1 MNTREVQEAV
11 VLEATKPERTLD
23 WRWTPGLRDAR
34 AAAGLTQ
41 QQLADKSGISK
52 RAIVG
57 LEARDHRA
65 RSLTLYR
72 LADALGVGPEE
83 LTGGNEI

>member
-1 MNTREVQEAV
+1 MQA
-11 VLEATKPERTLD
+11 AKPERTLD
-23 WRWTPGLRDAR
+23 WRWTPGLRNAR

-65 RSLTLYR
+65 RSLTLHK
-72 LADALGVGPEE
+72 LAHAIGVEPEE